1 MRTTIRAAFA
11 AATSTALLF
20 SGAAIAAEPAEG
32 WTANPGTTVTD
43 EGVVLDAS
51 GTTAGTSYEH
61 TDLAVAVANG
71 DTISFDYQGLCTAGA
86 PRVFIQGG
94 AYNTWDADP
103 MGASCGTDA
112 DGDGWFTVTGTV
124 TGIVDGTAGA
134 TGIVNDNI
142 ANPDSITVRSLT
154 IAGTAVELVA
164 DETTEPVARNHGK
177 CVSAAKKGG
186 EERSAVAK
194 SDCGKKVKKDKSE
207 KRAKKAQHDNRRSS
221 RA

>member
-51 GTTAGTSYEH
+51 GTTAGTSYENSN
-61 TDLAVAVANG
+61 LAVAVANG
-71 DTISFDYQGLCTAGA
+71 DTISFDYKGLCTAGA

-112 DGDGWFTVTGTV
+112 DGDGWFTVSGTV
-124 TGIVDGTAGA
+124 AGIVDGTAGA
-134 TGIVNDNI
+134 TGIVNDNV
-142 ANPDSITVRSLT
+142 ANPDAITVRNLV
-154 IAGTAVELVA
+154 IDGVEVPLVA
-164 DETTEPVARNHGK
+164 EEDDQPAYRNHGK
-177 CVSAAKKGG
+177 CVSAAAKGG
-186 EERSAVAK
+186 EARSQAAK
-194 SDCGKKVKKDKSE
+194 SDCGKKVNKDK
-207 KRAKKAQHDNRRSS
+207 KAKKAKKAQHDNRRSS